1 MPISEIVA
9 PCLSIGPKPS
19 LIIEVSIMAF
29 VLNIVNMPIILGKVK
44 GMSYQDRSDFNGIFP
59 FRISWKDI
67 SFRMKYN

>member
-1 MPISEIVA
+1 
-9 PCLSIGPKPS
+9 
-19 LIIEVSIMAF
+19 
-29 VLNIVNMPIILGKVK
+29 MPIILGKVK